1 MKCLRKYRWVKLP
14 RDYPDIGKGLLSYWA
29 KLASRAAFRKGKA
42 IYCGHTNPVT
52 PGMWS
57 GGIVGLKSIL
67 GVNSRSKALQ
77 VIEDLSS
84 MGYLKYSLDKKTK
97 KLSYHIL
104 DWVLQCSGA
113 ECTSGAVYA
122 TQGYGFLCIP
132 RSITQHLVDAGMTF
146 QEADAW
152 LDLWCHTTFEDYGNA
167 FSFLAPIIQYG
178 KFGAVLTLESLGKRW
193 GWEKTKVWRFF
204 RKHKNVF
211 SLQRLSGSYG
221 CLVFNLLYP
230 TGTDVQLP
238 SQESINKIMNEI
250 LSCNHYRY
258 PSVICHPGYRLLAQ
272 QFLRI
277 LPGNSIGI
285 TPRHILIQPI
295 QSPFD
300 TGWAVIGSVCIGT
313 QKVHLPLLYQ
323 PSCPIFDRRIIFI
336 EQAVHIDLD
345 QSAQFPEAINQ
356 FHIIPQIPVTLHV
369 GNDGFI
375 TRIHHS
381 FHAGKRTFRV
391 HPHREFHQHV
401 IASIHGRISSCV

>member
-29 KLASRAAFRKGKA
+29 KLASRAAFRKGNA

-84 MGYLKYSLDKKTK
+84 MGYLKYSLDKQTK

-122 TQGYGFLCIP
+122 THGYGFLCIP
-132 RSITQHLVDAGMTF
+132 RSITQRLVDAGMTF

-178 KFGAVLTLESLGKRW
+178 KFGAVLTLDSLGKRW

-211 SLQRLSGSYG
+211 SLQRLSSSYG

-258 PSVICHPGYRLLAQ
+258 K
-272 QFLRI
+272 
-277 LPGNSIGI
+277 GNSENLKINHMVAWYSKKVLSSQKESR
-285 TPRHILIQPI
+285 TQAPSKNRVALF
-295 QSPFD
+295 SP
-300 TGWAVIGSVCIGT
+300 
-313 QKVHLPLLYQ
+313 
-323 PSCPIFDRRIIFI
+323 
-336 EQAVHIDLD
+336 
-345 QSAQFPEAINQ
+345 
-356 FHIIPQIPVTLHV
+356 
-369 GNDGFI
+369 I
-375 TRIHHS
+375 TRAYFS
-381 FHAGKRTFRV
+381 
-391 HPHREFHQHV
+391 
-401 IASIHGRISSCV
+401 HGRNCKHCRNCHYVCRGALMEDAEILAFAYQIRGPCIKCPFTISTTGGLICET